1 MAKNLKRVM
10 LERGL
15 SVADLER
22 RSKVSRKTL
31 YHWMGGQK
39 PRNIEQVFSVCDALQ
54 ISIDSLYGRQT
65 TQQQAV
71 KPVIQIDV
79 SDLKQDLHAG
89 IYEVILRPVK
99 ISGDTN

>member
-1 MAKNLKRVM
+1 MNMAKNLKRVM

-54 ISIDSLYGRQT
+54 ISIDSLYGRSN
-65 TQQQAV
+65 QQPIT

-89 IYEVILRPVK
+89 GMRSFFVR
-99 ISGDTN
+99 